1 MKHFLC
7 LFSFLF
13 GLCIYSYGQDSHFTQ
28 LNSAFLSVNPA
39 LTGVFENHNNDSIGA
54 YLHNRATIGI
64 TNRNQW
70 QGSTSPFSS
79 WQAQINLRIGSLEK
93 NISEGNLENRFNIG
107 FSILQDKSLYG
118 ILKKNAVSMSL
129 SYQLP
134 LSKQQTSLGIGFNS
148 TYTQRRL
155 DVSDISFANQFTSY
169 GFDVN
174 NISSGESDIIN
185 AKSYISLSTGL
196 LLSCRSIGSK
206 RFFKIGTA
214 LYNINKPKE
223 SFLNDS
229 KNIVPVRSVA
239 HFSYINY
246 RSVGKV
252 ETIGIYQQQAGTK
265 EFVFGLISDY
275 FFKNKDSDKESIRQ
289 NSFGIGILYRH
300 NDAVAPYIRLELKNL
315 LIACSYDVT
324 TSDLGSSMSR
334 AQSFEMTIQ
343 YRVKKK

>member
-1 MKHFLC
+1 
-7 LFSFLF
+7 
-13 GLCIYSYGQDSHFTQ
+13 
-28 LNSAFLSVNPA
+28 
-39 LTGVFENHNNDSIGA
+39 
-54 YLHNRATIGI
+54 
-64 TNRNQW
+64 
-70 QGSTSPFSS
+70 
-79 WQAQINLRIGSLEK
+79 
-93 NISEGNLENRFNIG
+93 
-107 FSILQDKSLYG
+107 
-118 ILKKNAVSMSL
+118 
-129 SYQLP
+129 
-134 LSKQQTSLGIGFNS
+134 
-148 TYTQRRL
+148 L